1 MKSLTLAA
9 LLLVSTAGAQVQ
21 KWEYALLTVYLSRSG
36 DTKTN
41 VFAFE
46 SADGTYNA
54 KGSTANLL
62 KEIAGQEYGSLK
74 NSNKS
79 TGLLNYL
86 GSKGWEMVGTYT
98 TIKNGYDQNSWYFK
112 RQIGK

>member
-36 DTKTN
+36 DTKTS

-74 NSNKS
+74 NSSKS
-79 TGLLNYL
+79 TSLLNYL
-86 GSKGWEMVGTYT
+86 GSKGWEMIVIST
-98 TIKNGYDQNSWYFK
+98 TTKDGYDQNYWHFK
-112 RQIGK
+112 RQTGK